1 MTKVSH
7 HIKVSEVHT
16 LAGALKLRTERTPTT
31 CAYRQFDTRAGAW
44 QEMAWAD
51 AARHAARWQV
61 ALNQLGLQPG
71 DRVALMLRN
80 CVEWVLFDQ
89 AALGIGLVTVPV
101 YTNDRA
107 ENIAYI
113 LEDSGARVLLIEGE
127 DQWREL
133 SGIARQLRELV
144 AVISLTPVN
153 AGDSGVKF
161 HTAADWL
168 PDSAPPFEAMDLDPD
183 TLATIVYTSGTT
195 GRSKGVMLTHRN
207 ILWNAGACL
216 KTLPIAAEDEF
227 LSFLPLSHTFERTAG
242 YYLTILTG
250 STVSFARSIADLA
263 EDLVIIKPTILVT
276 VPRIF
281 ERIHGK
287 IQAKLEQDSGLARK
301 LFALAAN
308 TGWQRFEYRQGRAS
322 WTPALLLW
330 PLLERLVARK
340 AQARLGGRLKY
351 AVSGGA
357 ALSPDIARMF
367 IGLGITIIQGYGLT
381 ETSPVIAG
389 NHPDDN
395 IPASVGQAL
404 EGIEVKVSD
413 HDELIVRS
421 PSVMPGYWNN
431 GEATREAIDEDGW
444 LHTGDQVRIG
454 EKGHIFITGRL
465 KDIIVMANGEKVPP
479 ADMELAIAMD
489 PLLEQV
495 MIVGEG
501 RPFLAALV
509 VLNPE
514 TLKMIAPDLG
524 LDNQRPAANDPGI
537 VKEVLDRIQAGLAQ
551 FPGYARVHGVAI
563 VDTPWSIENG
573 TMTPT
578 MKLKRDLIL
587 EKYKPLLEALY
598 AGH

>member
-1 MTKVSH
+1 MTTVNH
-7 HIKVSEVHT
+7 DIQLSEVHS

-31 CAYRQFDTRAGAW
+31 CAYRQFDPQTGAW
-44 QEMAWAD
+44 KEMAWAD

-61 ALNQLGLQPG
+61 ALSQLGLQPG

-89 AALGIGLVTVPV
+89 AALGIGLVTVPI

-107 ENIAYI
+107 DNIAYI
-113 LEDSGARVLLIEGE
+113 LKDSGARVLLIEGE
-127 DQWREL
+127 DQWQEL
-133 SGIARQLRELV
+133 ESIAHQLRELV
-144 AVISLTPVN
+144 AVISLKPVD
-153 AGDSGVKF
+153 AGDSGVNF
-161 HTAADWL
+161 HTAPDWL

-207 ILWNAGACL
+207 ILWNIGASL
-216 KTLPIAAEDEF
+216 KRLPVTAEDEF

-242 YYLTILTG
+242 YYLTIVTG

-263 EDLVIIKPTILVT
+263 DDLVTIKPTILVA

-301 LFALAAN
+301 LFTLAAD
-308 TGWQRFEYRQGRAS
+308 TGWRRFEYKQGRAS
-322 WTPALLLW
+322 WTPSLLLW
-330 PLLERLVARK
+330 PLWERLVAHK
-340 AQARLGGRLKY
+340 AQARLGGRLKF

-357 ALSPDIARMF
+357 ALSPDIAQMF

-389 NHPDDN
+389 NRPDDN

-413 HDELIVRS
+413 NDELIVRS

-431 GEATREAIDEDGW
+431 GEATRDAIDEDGW
-444 LHTGDQVRIG
+444 FHTGDQVHIN
-454 EKGHIFITGRL
+454 ETGHIFITGRL
-465 KDIIVMANGEKVPP
+465 KDIIVMANGEKIPP

-495 MIVGEG
+495 MIIGEG

-509 VLNPE
+509 VLNPD
-514 TLKMIAPDLG
+514 TLEKIGSELG
-524 LDNQRPAANDPGI
+524 LEADSTSDSSKI
-537 VKEVLDRIQAGLAQ
+537 VEEVLNRIQAGLAQ
-551 FPGYARVHGVAI
+551 FPGYARVHKVGV
-563 VDTPWSIENG
+563 VNEPWTIENG
-573 TMTPT
+573 MMTPT
-578 MKLKRDLIL
+578 MKLKRNLIL
-587 EKYKPLLEALY
+587 DQYKPLLEQLY